1 MSNSF
6 LDDIKQE
13 LIECYEVPKMLLDY
27 IEAKVEEHLQDNT
40 DTYEWERR
48 ISELE
53 EKLEDQD

>member
-1 MSNSF
+1 MANSF

-13 LIECYEVPKMLLDY
+13 LIECYAVPKMLLDY
-27 IEAKVEEHLQDNT
+27 IEARVEEYVQDNT
-40 DTYEWERR
+40 DTNEWERR